1 MINSPASAEA
11 AHCVVNGQL
20 QQPDLA
26 ACLTLL
32 DWLRDGLR
40 LTGTHRGC
48 DSGHC
53 GACAVRVNG
62 VAVKACTVFAAEL
75 EGASVDTIE
84 GVSARTTGTARGL
97 FDALSAPAVFQCGFC
112 APAFLFAAIELLEH
126 VPRPSAQ
133 EVRQAFDG
141 LLCRCTGYEAIVQA
155 VLVAATKAAT
165 VADTGSEGP

>member
-1 MINSPASAEA
+1 MSDSLTSAEA
-11 AHCVVNGQL
+11 TRCLVNGQL
-20 QQPDLA
+20 QQLDSG

-84 GVSARTTGTARGL
+84 GVSTRTTGIARCL

-126 VPRPSAQ
+126 VPHPNAQ

-155 VLVAATKAAT
+155 VLVAAAEAT
-165 VADTGSEGP
+165 TVTDRGSEGP